1 MEDTQKQLLTQI
13 LKKLEGM
20 EERLGKLEQ
29 GSSADSQIKLDL
41 PPSLARILKN
51 LAEVNKP
58 ASSDELSRE
67 AGLSR
72 NLTSGYLSRLV
83 DMGYVTREPNLDKRK
98 DARYLF
104 KLNKDKIPKNVRR
117 IIE

>member
-1 MEDTQKQLLTQI
+1 MDETEKQLLTQI

-20 EERLGKLEQ
+20 EQRLEKLEQ
-29 GSSADSQIKLDL
+29 GGADSQIKLNL

-51 LAEVNKP
+51 LVEVAKP
-58 ASSDELSRE
+58 TSSEDLSKQV
-67 AGLSR
+67 GLSR

-83 DMGYVTREPNLDKRK
+83 DMGYVAREPNLDKRK

-104 KLNKDKIPKNVRR
+104 KLNKERIPKNVRK
-117 IIE
+117 IID

>member
-1 MEDTQKQLLTQI
+1 VDESEKQLLTQI

-20 EERLGKLEQ
+20 EERLTKLEQ
-29 GSSADSQIKLDL
+29 SATDSQIKLDL
-41 PPSLARILKN
+41 PPSLARILKS

-58 ASSDELSRE
+58 ASSEELCKH

-83 DMGYVTREPNLDKRK
+83 EMGYVMREPNLDKRK
-98 DARYLF
+98 DARYIF
-104 KLNKDKIPKNVRR
+104 KLNKDRIPESLRR
-117 IIE
+117 MIK

>member
-1 MEDTQKQLLTQI
+1 MDDSEKQLLTQI

-29 GSSADSQIKLDL
+29 GSPDSQIKLDL

-58 ASSDELSRE
+58 ASSDELSRQ

-72 NLTSGYLSRLV
+72 NLTSGYLGRLV

-104 KLNKDKIPKNVRR
+104 KLNKDRIPKNVRR